1 MRTLTPWRTAAAL
14 VLLLTGFASQSSAQA
29 PAVHREA
36 IEWCDVWM
44 PNMNGHDL
52 PRVMLIGDSITRGYF
67 PAVEENLK
75 GRAYVARIA
84 TSKALGDAALFAEIG
99 VFLQQA
105 RFDVVHV
112 NIGMHGWAYSEEEYK
127 HQFPAL
133 LGTIRKFAPGAK
145 ILWASTTPVRKDREN
160 GATNGRIA
168 ARNGIARERAALEG
182 VPVDDLHALMSS
194 HPEMH
199 TDDVHFS
206 KEGYTLMAEQVEREL
221 LKALPAK

>member
-1 MRTLTPWRTAAAL
+1 MKMLSLMRASAA
-14 VLLLTGFASQSSAQA
+14 VLLLAGFAAKSSAQD

-75 GRAYVARIA
+75 GKAYVARIA
-84 TSKALGDAALFAEIG
+84 TSKALGDAALLAEIAT
-99 VFLQQA
+99 FLPQA

-112 NIGMHGWAYSEEEYK
+112 NVGMHGWAYSEEEYK
-127 HQFPAL
+127 RQFPAL
-133 LGTIRKFAPGAK
+133 LATIRKMAPGAK
-145 ILWASTTPVRKDREN
+145 IVWASTTPVRKDKEG
-160 GATNGRIA
+160 GATNSRIA
-168 ARNGIARERAALEG
+168 ARNGIARERAAAEG
-182 VPVDDLHALMSS
+182 IPVDDLHDLMSPHS
-194 HPEMH
+194 DLH

-206 KEGYTLMAEQVEREL
+206 KEGNALMAEQVAREV
-221 LKALPAK
+221 LKVLPVK